1 MISGFQRLYMISIEE
16 IPIERI
22 NEFWDIHIKYLVDDG
37 IISDEEDIDYFTGKE
52 YRGILEANMIRST
65 DIQHMVYFCRDG
77 ERIGAASYCTYQSED
92 GKCFI
97 LDYWVFPQFR
107 GNGTGHRC
115 FEALEQYTKAD
126 GANYYELN
134 SMKDDSIRFWK
145 SIGFVENGKDEYDML
160 LLVKR

>member
-1 MISGFQRLYMISIEE
+1 MISIEE
-16 IPIERI
+16 IPVARI
-22 NEFWDIHIKYLVDDG
+22 NEFWEIHIKYLVDDG
-37 IISDEEDIDYFTGKE
+37 IISDEEDIAYFTGKE
-52 YRGILEANMIRST
+52 YRGILEDHMIRST
-65 DIQHMVYFCRDG
+65 NKQHMIYFFQDG

-107 GNGTGHRC
+107 GNGAGHRC

-126 GANYYELN
+126 GAKYYELN
-134 SMKDDSIRFWK
+134 SMKEDSIRFWK

>member
-1 MISGFQRLYMISIEE
+1 MISIEE
-16 IPIERI
+16 IPLERI
-22 NEFWDIHIKYLVDDG
+22 NEFWEIHIKYLVDDG
-37 IISDEEDIDYFTGKE
+37 IISDEEDIAYFTGKE
-52 YRGILEANMIRST
+52 YRGILEDHMIRST
-65 DIQHMVYFCRDG
+65 NKQHMIYFCQDG

-115 FEALEQYTKAD
+115 FEALEQRTKAD
-126 GANYYELN
+126 GAKYYELN
-134 SMKDDSIRFWK
+134 SEKEDSIRFWK
-145 SIGFVENGKDEYDML
+145 SLGFVENGKDEYDML